1 MRLRF
6 FLQGALL
13 VVSPLSAQIFNVEK
27 VRLEHPE
34 DRVIFGNIGVNFT
47 YHNRSANLQTP
58 VRVFN
63 GGLTSD
69 VGYASDSHLYLLI
82 NNYQVLNVNDSYVV
96 NFGSTHLRT
105 QFFHRSILSF
115 ESYAQYQ
122 YDQAR
127 GLELRLLAGA
137 GPRWRISKTEEWNL
151 SAGTSLMYEAENW
164 QNPALAGD
172 PILQARYLKSS
183 TYISTRYVVNPQV
196 DVNAVIYYQV
206 GYDREFDTTLHRL
219 SGEANLSVQL
229 FGNLSY
235 TASFNAAWESRPLVP
250 IVPFI
255 FMVTNGVRY
264 RF

>member
-1 MRLRF
+1 MELRF
-6 FLQGALL
+6 NILAAVLL
-13 VVSPLSAQIFNVEK
+13 VTPLSAQIFNVEK
-27 VRLEHPE
+27 VRLDHPE
-34 DRVIFGNIGVNFT
+34 DRVIFGNIGANFT

-96 NFGSTHLRT
+96 NFGSTHFRT
-105 QFFHRSILSF
+105 QFFHRNTLSV

-137 GPRWRISKTEEWNL
+137 GPRWRIIKTPAWNL
-151 SAGTSLMYEAENW
+151 ATGTSLMYEGEDW
-164 QNPALAGD
+164 QNPAIAGD
-172 PILQARYLKSS
+172 PILQARYVKSS

-196 DVNAVIYYQV
+196 DVNAVTYYQV
-206 GYDREFDTTLHRL
+206 GYDREFDATLHRV
-219 SGEANLSVQL
+219 SGEANLAVQL
-229 FGNLSY
+229 FGNLSF
-235 TASFNAAWESRPLVP
+235 TTSFTAAWESRPIVP